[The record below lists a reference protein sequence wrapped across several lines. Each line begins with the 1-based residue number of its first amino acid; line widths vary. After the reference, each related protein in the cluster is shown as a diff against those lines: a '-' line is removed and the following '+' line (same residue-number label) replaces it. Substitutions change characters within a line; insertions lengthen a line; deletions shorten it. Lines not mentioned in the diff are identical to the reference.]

1 VADKKTLSILEF
13 ISNQIGIDSNIL
25 NRIIVSI
32 LIIVTYLFL
41 RKVLNSLLINRTED
55 SQTRYL
61 GTKLTNYVLSFLL
74 LVIIGSIWLRGS
86 GLLAY
91 VGILS
96 AGLAVAL
103 RDLVVNFAGWIFI
116 LFRRPFALGNR
127 IEIGEH
133 MGDIIDIR
141 MFMFS
146 LMEVGVW
153 TGGDQSTGRVIH
165 VPNGWVF
172 NRSITNYHEAFN
184 YIWNELSLT
193 ITFESNW
200 EKAKEML
207 TYIVNEHSEET
218 MHNFHQ
224 ELRNASR
231 KYMIFFRHIYPSVWT
246 QISDYGVTFHLRY
259 ICEPTKRRETD
270 SHIWE
275 MILGAFAEHKDID
288 YAYPTTRFYDNRAEG
303 KERLAKET
311 HPKI

>member
-1 VADKKTLSILEF
+1 MAQEKTLSILKY
-13 ISNQIGIDSNIL
+13 ISNQIGIDADIL
-25 NRIIVSI
+25 NRVIVTI
-32 LIIVTYLFL
+32 LIFLTYLFL
-41 RKVLNSLLINRTED
+41 RRVLNALLIDRTQD
-55 SQTRYL
+55 SQVRYL
-61 GTKLTNYVLSFLL
+61 ATKLTNYVLSFLV
-74 LVIIGSIWLRGS
+74 LVIIGSIWLRGT

-96 AGLAVAL
+96 AGLAIAL
-103 RDLVVNFAGWIFI
+103 QDLVVNFAGWLFI

-127 IEIGEH
+127 IEIGKH
-133 MGDIIDIR
+133 MGDVIDVR

-165 VPNGWVF
+165 IPNGWIF
-172 NRSITNYHEAFN
+172 KQSITNYNEAFN

-200 EKAKEML
+200 EKAKEIL
-207 TYIVNEHSEET
+207 TYIVNEFSEET
-218 MHNFHQ
+218 METFHQ

-246 QISDYGVTFHLRY
+246 QITDYGVTFYLRY

-270 SHIWE
+270 SHLWE
-275 MILGAFAEHKDID
+275 MVLSAFSEHHDID
-288 YAYPTTRFYDNRAEG
+288 YAYPTTRFFDNKIEG
-303 KERLAKET
+303 KKELAGET
-311 HPKI
+311 RPKI

>member
-1 VADKKTLSILEF
+1 MAEEKALSIIEF
-13 ISNQIGIDSNIL
+13 VSNQIGINADIL
-25 NRIIVSI
+25 NRIIVS
-32 LIIVTYLFL
+32 LLVLFIY
-41 RKVLNSLLINRTED
+41 LLIRRLLHAFLIDRAED

-61 GTKLTNYVLSFLL
+61 ATKLTNYVLSFLL

-91 VGILS
+91 IGILS
-96 AGLAVAL
+96 AGLAIAL
-103 RDLVVNFAGWIFI
+103 QDLVVNFAGWLFI

-127 IEIGEH
+127 IEIGDH
-133 MGDIIDIR
+133 MGDVIDIR

-165 VPNGWVF
+165 IPNGWIF
-172 NRSITNYHEAFN
+172 KQSITNYNEAFN

-200 EKAKEML
+200 EKAKEIL
-207 TYIVNEHSEET
+207 TYIANEYSEET

-224 ELRNASR
+224 ELRKASR

-246 QISDYGVTFHLRY
+246 QITDFGVTFHLRY
-259 ICEPTKRRETD
+259 ICEPTKRRESD
-270 SHIWE
+270 SHLWE
-275 MILGAFAEHKDID
+275 MILSAFSEHKDID
-288 YAYPTTRFYDNRAEG
+288 YAYPTTRFYDNRTEG
-303 KERLAKET
+303 KEGLSKET
-311 HPKI
+311 RPKV